1 MGTVK
6 RRPLTRRVA
15 FTDKQAFIA
24 KGTGKFPSHREF
36 VDWLFQEQHK
46 AKVINF
52 ETLEYR
58 YVKPKVGQSETITYV
73 TGHIGLSI
81 GWM

>member
-15 FTDKQAFIA
+15 FTDKQMFVA

-36 VDWLFQEQHK
+36 VEWLFKEQHK
-46 AKVINF
+46 CGILNH
-52 ETLEYR
+52 TLLEYK
-58 YVKPKVGQSETITYV
+58 YVKPTEGPGETITYI
-73 TGHIGLSI
+73 TGRIGISI
-81 GWM
+81 GWL